1 MDFDTAFDRLIG
13 NEGSLSLDPRDRG
26 NWTGGRIN
34 LGICK
39 GTKFGISAATY
50 PQLDIANLTSDQARA
65 IYLKD
70 YWQAAQCDLLPDGA
84 KFDTFDM
91 AVNSGVKSAIMTLQ
105 RALGITAD
113 GVVGQETKSALQN
126 LNPVSFHALFNGARL
141 HFLTGALSDDQWAT
155 QGRGLVNRVGNN
167 LMGGA

>member
-1 MDFDTAFDRLIG
+1 MDFGTAFDRLIG
-13 NEGSLSLDPRDRG
+13 NEGVLSLDPRDRG

-34 LGICK
+34 VGVCK
-39 GTKFGISAATY
+39 GTKYGISAAAY

-70 YWQAAQCDLLPDGA
+70 YWQAAACDSLPDSIR
-84 KFDTFDM
+84 FDVFDM
-91 AVNSGVKSAIMTLQ
+91 AVNSGKMAAIKTVQ
-105 RALGITAD
+105 RALNVPAD
-113 GVVGQETKSALQN
+113 GVMGDQTRAAIQGADGNSLHTA
-126 LNPVSFHALFNGARL
+126 FNGARL
-141 HFLTGALSDDQWAT
+141 HFLTMMPDDQWLS